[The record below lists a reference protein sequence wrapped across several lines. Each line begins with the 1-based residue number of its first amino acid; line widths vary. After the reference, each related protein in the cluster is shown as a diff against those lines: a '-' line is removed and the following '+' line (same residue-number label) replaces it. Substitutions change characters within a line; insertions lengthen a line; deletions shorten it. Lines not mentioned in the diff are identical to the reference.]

1 MTTSFQGEVIAFG
14 GNFAMVNYS
23 MCNGSIISI
32 SQNESLFSLLGTAY
46 GGDGRVSFGL
56 PELRGRVQVNQG
68 QGPGLTSR
76 IQGQM
81 FGVQTQVL
89 NQASTPSH
97 NHSFNVQNSAPTT
110 NAPANNL
117 VGKLMQFS
125 NQLTDTNN
133 MNANSIGDIGES
145 DHFSISQP
153 TTALNFL
160 IAIQGIYPSRN

>member
-14 GNFAMVNYS
+14 GNFAIANYS
-23 MCNGSIISI
+23 MCNGSLISI
-32 SQNESLFSLLGTAY
+32 SQNESLYSLLGTTY

-68 QGPGLTSR
+68 QGPGLTHR

-81 FGVQTQVL
+81 LGVQSQVL
-89 NQASTPSH
+89 TEATTPSH
-97 NHSFNVQNSAPTT
+97 SHPFNVQNSAPTT

-117 VGKLMQFS
+117 VGKLKQFS
-125 NQLTDTNN
+125 NQLTGTNN
-133 MNANSIGDIGES
+133 MNANSIGDTGAS
-145 DHFSISQP
+145 NDFSISQP
-153 TTALNFL
+153 TTVLNFL